1 MQVLKKV
8 FVSVDES
15 GLMPSVNY
23 IELWGKDAA
32 TGKEVYEKFKP

>member
-1 MQVLKKV
+1 MQILKKV

-23 IELWGKDAA
+23 IELWGKDAT
-32 TGKEVYEKFKP
+32 TGKDVYEKFKP